1 MKAKITLN
9 LLFTLIVITASILSS
24 CITSFPAAGTYVD
37 CNGQMVM
44 PVRNPTDRAS
54 FPGGEQVMYKFLREN
69 IKLPHDAKV
78 KGKVRVAFIVT
89 KNGEIC
95 DVRITSK
102 PKKYIDNEVAR
113 VIKMMPKWIPGING
127 GEIIDCYYLLDIKF

>member
-1 MKAKITLN
+1 M
-9 LLFTLIVITASILSS
+9 IVPLK
-24 CITSFPAAGTYVD
+24 
-37 CNGQMVM
+37 
-44 PVRNPTDRAS
+44 NPTIRAS
-54 FPGGEQVMYKFLREN
+54 FPGGQQAMYKFLREN
-69 IKLPHDAKV
+69 IKLTQETKI

-113 VIKMMPKWIPGING
+113 VIKIMPKWIPGSNG
-127 GEIIDCYYLLDIKF
+127 DENIDCYYLLNIKF